1 MHLYTQL
8 HLNTIIS
15 RLLTSLK
22 GKMLSHTN
30 ITIII
35 AMPAFMQPEY
45 AIMAFFSFLKY
56 DLPLVLELFFVESL

>member
-1 MHLYTQL
+1 MHTYTQL

-15 RLLTSLK
+15 RLLTSLN

-30 ITIII
+30 IAIIF

-45 AIMAFFSFLKY
+45 AIMAF
-56 DLPLVLELFFVESL
+56 LFPGV